1 MTDHDAERHRLAAV
15 QAELAMIEVEARKLL
30 EAAGIYLAAIARV
43 ADDDDAPLAA
53 DLADHITSLL
63 DRRRLAEVEVYELAA
78 ELREQGMNL
87 PAP

>member
-1 MTDHDAERHRLAAV
+1 MTDTDPERARLVAV

-30 EAAGIYLAAIARV
+30 EAAGIYLAAIARA

-53 DLADHITSLL
+53 DIADRITSLL

-78 ELREQGMNL
+78 ELRERGIL
-87 PAP
+87 AP